1 MVDWKLARVTENHAW
16 TDRLF
21 SLRFAVELP
30 SFKAGQFVRVAL
42 DIGGER
48 IARPYSLV
56 SSPGDEQG
64 EIYFNP
70 VPDGPLSPQLAKLVA
85 GDTLWISD
93 SANGFLVLDEV
104 PDCRDLWL
112 MATGTG
118 VGPFVSMLATDIPW
132 QRFAHVH
139 LVHSVR
145 TQAELGY
152 RDRFTALQAARGE
165 QFRYLPVV
173 TREQVPDCFAAR
185 IPALLRDGSL
195 ERAAGAAINPTDS
208 HVMLCGSQTM
218 ITEVSTLLG
227 ERGLKRHR
235 RREPGHISTEKYH

>member
-1 MVDWKLARVTENHAW
+1 MANWKPARVIENHAW

-21 SLRFAVELP
+21 SLRFDTELP
-30 SFKAGQFVRVAL
+30 PFKAGQFVRVGL
-42 DIGGER
+42 DIDGER
-48 IARPYSLV
+48 VARPYSLV
-56 SSPGDEQG
+56 NGPDEPVG

-70 VPDGPLSPQLAKLVA
+70 VPEGPLSPALARLQP
-85 GDTLWISD
+85 GDTLWVSD

-118 VGPFVSMLATDIPW
+118 VGPFVAMLATDEPW
-132 QRFAHVH
+132 QRFSRVN

-152 RDRFTALQAARGE
+152 RDRFTALQSRHRD

-173 TREQVPDCFAAR
+173 TRETAPDCLGAR

-195 ERAAGAAINPTDS
+195 ETAAGAVINTADS

-218 ITEVSTLLG
+218 ISEVMVVLS
-227 ERGLKRHR
+227 ERGLTRHR